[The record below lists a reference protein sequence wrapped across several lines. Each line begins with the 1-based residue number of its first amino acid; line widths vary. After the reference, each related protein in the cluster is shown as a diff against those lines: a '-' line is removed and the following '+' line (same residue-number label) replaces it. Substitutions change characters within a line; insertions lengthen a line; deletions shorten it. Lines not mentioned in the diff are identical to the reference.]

1 MVLSLSQSVDAL
13 HCFATAAV
21 EQSFVQFSVGAV
33 LRAVAEFD
41 VAVGSVADIAAVGD
55 AVAGG
60 SEFVETALDFQ
71 THLV

>member
-13 HCFATAAV
+13 HCFAAAV

-41 VAVGSVADIAAVGD
+41 VAVGSVADIVAVDD